1 MRRLVAVIV
10 VPLLLQG
17 CSEGGQALETESA
30 SKRAS
35 ETTFANAPKVRW
47 ETTEGPMQAKPT
59 ERQQAKGE
67 AEMAAPAAPGR
78 THAEAVP
85 RKIIYTAGI
94 DLIVGDLSEAES
106 ALDDLV
112 KRFDGMVAESDL
124 KSDPGAP
131 RSASWRLRIPVDR
144 FSPFVKQLTK
154 LGEAIKNKLESQD
167 ITDKYFD
174 IQVRIDNK
182 KIEVDRLQKIIQER
196 TGKISDVLE
205 AERELSRVTTELEEL
220 KGTLKLW
227 ENQTALATVN
237 VTMHERSKYVAPQAP
252 TFASNISHTFFG
264 SVDALSNFGQSLALM
279 IVALTPWLPV
289 IAIVGLASWF
299 IYRRAQQHV
308 VTIKG
313 K

>member
-1 MRRLVAVIV
+1 MRRFAAVV
-10 VPLLLQG
+10 VFPLLLLG
-17 CSEGGQALETESA
+17 CSEGGQSLMKESGSRQA
-30 SKRAS
+30 KS
-35 ETTFANAPKVRW
+35 ETMFASAAAPQAMER
-47 ETTEGPMQAKPT
+47 EMRAKP
-59 ERQQAKGE
+59 AE
-67 AEMAAPAAPGR
+67 AEAAPAAAGR
-78 THAEAVP
+78 APTEAVP

-106 ALDDLV
+106 VLDDLV
-112 KRFDGMVAESDL
+112 KRFDGMVAQSDL

-182 KIEVDRLQKIIQER
+182 KIQVERLQKIIKEQ
-196 TGKISDVLE
+196 TGKISEVLE

-237 VTMHERSKYVAPQAP
+237 VTMRERSQYVAPQAP
-252 TFASNISHTFFG
+252 TFASNVSGTFFG
-264 SVDALSNFGQSLALM
+264 SVDALSNFGQSVALV

-289 IAIVGLASWF
+289 IAIVGLASWYL
-299 IYRRAQQHV
+299 YRRAQHRLV
-308 VTIKG
+308 AALKS